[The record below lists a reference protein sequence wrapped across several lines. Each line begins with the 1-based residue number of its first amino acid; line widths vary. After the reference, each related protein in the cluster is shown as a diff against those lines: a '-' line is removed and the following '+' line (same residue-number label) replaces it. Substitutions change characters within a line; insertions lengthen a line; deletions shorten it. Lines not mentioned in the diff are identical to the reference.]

1 MNTILLQ
8 GQGGFDTNMLF
19 MMAAIFGVVYFFMI
33 RPQKKKEK
41 EFAKKRETAVKGD
54 TVVTTGGLHGVIFN
68 VDDTTAVITVENQA
82 RIRIEKSSIAILN
95 GEGATPAAK
104 K

>member
-8 GQGGFDTNMLF
+8 GQGGFDSKMLF

-41 EFAKKRETAVKGD
+41 EFAKKREAAMKGD
-54 TVVTTGGLHGVIFN
+54 TVITTGGLHGVIFN
-68 VDDTTAVITVENQA
+68 IDDTTAIITVENQA
-82 RIRIEKSSIAILN
+82 KIRIEKSSIAVLN
-95 GEGATPAAK
+95 GEGAAPATK